1 MSRGGVGS
9 GGCQVR
15 HEAQFYDDVGFLAG
29 RVAALFADALTA
41 NGAAL
46 CVARPTH
53 QAAIEGAL
61 VARGVTVSAHRER
74 LVFLDAD
81 ETLRAISTDGALDGA
96 RFHAVI
102 GGRIRQLRGAHAGPI
117 HVYGEMVDLLW
128 VAGKSDAVLE
138 LERLWNELGR
148 AQPFSLLCGYGLGA
162 FAAQRHVGAFHEL
175 CSLHTR
181 TLPTIDLEGLVLDA
195 TTTRTIA
202 ELEQRARALEV
213 EIAQGD
219 LLYQLAATCNE
230 APSLPRV
237 LDDALAIVQQGTA
250 CERSAVLLFDDA
262 GVLRFEAS
270 RGLSSAYRRA
280 VEGHS
285 PWSRDTRDPSPILVG
300 DAQRD
305 PAWARFQDTFRA
317 EGIGALAF
325 IPLVHQHALLGKF
338 MLYRDDARP
347 LTTVQLQFAQTVA
360 VHVAL
365 AIARARDQAALSLA
379 LVTERDARVEADAAI
394 RAREEILSVVS
405 HDLRNPL
412 GKIVLGASLL
422 TGAVGGG
429 VVDGA
434 RVARTAQR
442 IQREAER
449 MARLIDDLVDFA
461 SIQAGRLAIAR
472 APCPPAG
479 IIAQARDLFGPL
491 AEERGLAFQT
501 RADDDLP
508 AVDCDSDRAV
518 QILSNLVTNAIK
530 VTPKG
535 GAIVVGAAAESS
547 GVVFYVRDTGPG
559 IEPEDLPNVFERF
572 WRSKRASYKGAGLGL
587 SIARGLV
594 DAHGGRIW
602 AESRLGSGST
612 FFFSL
617 TPP

>member
-9 GGCQVR
+9 GGCQGR

-29 RVAALFADALTA
+29 RVAALFADALA
-41 NGAAL
+41 ASGAAL
-46 CVARPTH
+46 GIARPTH
-53 QAAIEGAL
+53 RVAIEGAL
-61 VARGVTVSAHRER
+61 LACGVDVAAHRDR
-74 LVFLDAD
+74 LVFLDA
-81 ETLRAISTDGALDGA
+81 ETTLRAISVDGVPDRA
-96 RFHAVI
+96 RFRAVV
-102 GGRIRQLRGAHAGPI
+102 GEQIRQLRESRVGPVPI
-117 HVYGEMVDLLW
+117 YGEMVDLLW
-128 VAGKSDAVLE
+128 VEGQPDAVRGLE
-138 LERLWNELGR
+138 QLWHELGLE
-148 AQPFSLLCGYGLGA
+148 QPFARLCGYG
-162 FAAQRHVGAFHEL
+162 VGA
-175 CSLHTR
+175 SS
-181 TLPTIDLEGLVLDA
+181 A
-195 TTTRTIA
+195 
-202 ELEQRARALEV
+202 LEQRTRILEDLLTEAGVTRAAAEYAQV
-213 EIAQGD
+213 EAQ

-230 APSLPRV
+230 ASTLTRV
-237 LDDALAIVQQGTA
+237 LDDALAIVQRGTA

-262 GVLRFEAS
+262 GVMRFEAS

-285 PWSRDTRDPSPILVG
+285 PWSRDTLDPAPILVD
-300 DAQRD
+300 DAQGD
-305 PAWARFQDTFRA
+305 PAWASYRDTFRT

-325 IPLVHQHALLGKF
+325 IPLVHQRALLGKF

-347 LTTVQLQFAQTVA
+347 FTPVQLQFAQSVA

-365 AIARARDQAALSLA
+365 AIARSRDQDALSRALA
-379 LVTERDARVEADAAI
+379 TERVARIEADAAI

-412 GKIVLGASLL
+412 GTIVLGASLL
-422 TGAVGGG
+422 TQAVDGG
-429 VVDGA
+429 VVDA
-434 RVARTAQR
+434 TRVARTAER

-472 APCPPAG
+472 AAYPPAS
-479 IIAQARDLFGPL
+479 IIAQTRDIFGPI
-491 AEERGLAFQT
+491 AEERGLAFRTQ
-501 RADDDLP
+501 AEDSLP
-508 AVDCDSDRAV
+508 VVDCDSDRAV
-518 QILSNLVTNAIK
+518 QILANLVTNAIK

-535 GAIVVGAAAESS
+535 GAIEIGAAPESS

-559 IEPEDLPNVFERF
+559 IDADDLPNVFERF

-602 AESRLGSGST
+602 AESRVGSGST

-617 TPP
+617 TAS